1 MGVVVI
7 DQTDF
12 DFLRSQLATLTS
24 AVEFLTSHNAPY
36 LSSKQVSEMTGFK
49 NDWIHTHKHEIGHSL
64 VDGQLRFKRK
74 DVLEYMDA
82 NYTKMTIKKTSLTRL
97 RP

>member
-1 MGVVVI
+1 MEVI
-7 DQTDF
+7 TIE
-12 DFLRSQLATLTS
+12 SQAYKNIMDKLNDIYEATLAS
-24 AVEFLTSHNAPY
+24 QKDLY

-82 NYTKMTIKKTSLTRL
+82 NYTKVTIKKTSLTRL
-97 RP
+97 R